1 VNETEIQVESA
12 QPGKVKEEVR
22 RSMKVNERR
31 DLCGRLFWREVLPD
45 PYKNGTKQPLSWLER
60 IKRDEAWVKKRRA
73 IDRYYGRRR

>member
-1 VNETEIQVESA
+1 
-12 QPGKVKEEVR
+12 
-22 RSMKVNERR
+22 
-31 DLCGRLFWREVLPD
+31 LFWREVLPD